1 MHEIEGERVKGSGS
15 TLRYKE
21 DVMRSSA
28 FKIKQVI
35 VLRSDI
41 RMSPGKAA
49 AQASH
54 AAVSSAEEARRNY
67 PSWWKEWMESGQC
80 KIVLRVNSEA
90 ELIELERKAREMRLP
105 TALISDMGL
114 TELEPGTITALG
126 IGPAPSNLIDK
137 ITGSLPLY

>member
-1 MHEIEGERVKGSGS
+1 
-15 TLRYKE
+15 
-21 DVMRSSA
+21 
-28 FKIKQVI
+28 
-35 VLRSDI
+35 
-41 RMSPGKAA
+41 MSPGKAA

-67 PSWWKEWMESGQC
+67 PSWWREWIESGQC
-80 KIVLRVNSEA
+80 KIVLKVNSESEIL
-90 ELIELERKAREMRLP
+90 ELMRKAKELNLP
-105 TALISDMGL
+105 AALISDMGL

>member
-1 MHEIEGERVKGSGS
+1 M
-15 TLRYKE
+15 
-21 DVMRSSA
+21 A
-28 FKIKQVI
+28 FKVKQVI

-41 RMSPGKAA
+41 KMSPGKAA
-49 AQASH
+49 VQASH

-67 PSWWKEWMESGQC
+67 PSWWREWIESGQC
-80 KIVLRVNSEA
+80 KIVLKVNSESEIL
-90 ELIELERKAREMRLP
+90 ELMRKAKELNLP
-105 TALISDMGL
+105 VALISDMGL

>member
-1 MHEIEGERVKGSGS
+1 
-15 TLRYKE
+15 
-21 DVMRSSA
+21 MRIALLKKNGAYMMPSSSK
-28 FKIKQVI
+28 FKQVI
-35 VLRSDI
+35 VLRSDLK
-41 RMSPGKAA
+41 MSPGKAA

-54 AAVSSAEEARRNY
+54 AAVSSSEEARKSR
-67 PSWWKEWMESGQC
+67 PLWWKEWIEGGQC

-90 ELIELERKAREMRLP
+90 ELLDLERKAREMGLP

-126 IGPAPSNLIDK
+126 IGPAPSNVIDR

>member
-1 MHEIEGERVKGSGS
+1 LRLAGKRCERD
-15 TLRYKE
+15 TYKL
-21 DVMRSSA
+21 A
-28 FKIKQVI
+28 FKVKQVI

-41 RMSPGKAA
+41 KMSPGKAA

-67 PSWWKEWMESGQC
+67 PSWWREWIESGQC
-80 KIVLRVNSEA
+80 KIVLKVNSESEIL
-90 ELIELERKAREMRLP
+90 ELMRKAKELNLP
-105 TALISDMGL
+105 AALISDMGL

>member
-1 MHEIEGERVKGSGS
+1 M
-15 TLRYKE
+15 
-21 DVMRSSA
+21 A
-28 FKIKQVI
+28 FKVKQVI

-41 RMSPGKAA
+41 KMSPGKAA

-67 PSWWKEWMESGQC
+67 PSWWREWIESGQC
-80 KIVLRVNSEA
+80 KIVLKVNSESEIL
-90 ELIELERKAREMRLP
+90 ELMRKAKELNLP
-105 TALISDMGL
+105 AALISDMGL

>member
-1 MHEIEGERVKGSGS
+1 
-15 TLRYKE
+15 
-21 DVMRSSA
+21 
-28 FKIKQVI
+28 

-41 RMSPGKAA
+41 KMSPGKAA

-67 PSWWKEWMESGQC
+67 PSWWREWIEGGQC
-80 KIVLRVNSEA
+80 KIILKANSET
-90 ELIELERKAREMRLP
+90 ELLEMERKARDMKLP
-105 TALISDMGL
+105 TALITDMGL

>member
-1 MHEIEGERVKGSGS
+1 MCSSGF
-15 TLRYKE
+15 R
-21 DVMRSSA
+21 
-28 FKIKQVI
+28 IKQVI

-41 RMSPGKAA
+41 KMSPGKAA

-67 PSWWKEWMESGQC
+67 PSWWREWIEGGQC
-80 KIVLRVNSEA
+80 KIILKANSET
-90 ELIELERKAREMRLP
+90 ELLEMERKARDMKLP
-105 TALISDMGL
+105 TALITDMGL

>member
-1 MHEIEGERVKGSGS
+1 MRLAGKRCERD
-15 TLRYKE
+15 TYKL
-21 DVMRSSA
+21 A
-28 FKIKQVI
+28 FKVKQVI

-41 RMSPGKAA
+41 KMSPGKAA

-67 PSWWKEWMESGQC
+67 PSWWREWIESGQC
-80 KIVLRVNSEA
+80 KIVLKVNSESEIL
-90 ELIELERKAREMRLP
+90 ELMRKAKELNLP
-105 TALISDMGL
+105 AALISDMGL